1 MSEKKQWELV
11 YDEKGENPVVAR
23 VEAYRALMMLTGF
36 DYTSEHKLVNGY
48 VSDRGTGNP
57 QYSQPWMMFM
67 TTWGPVVVGWRKRV
81 INIEWHDS
89 KYPSLV
95 VEPPDLYI
103 THGPGYIHC
112 YGYGEA
118 LAALERLKFMF
129 GRKDYL
135 AALPEGER
143 QANVDRLAQAEAEER
158 LGKAEQRCELARR
171 HLVAVK
177 GEKEE

>member
-95 VEPPDLYI
+95 VEPPDLDRSRYD
-103 THGPGYIHC
+103 HP
-112 YGYGEA
+112 A
-118 LAALERLKFMF
+118 RLRDDLVRPVQNPDRQHLLVGIRIGFVVIDHPLTRLV
-129 GRKDYL
+129 GR
-135 AALPEGER
+135 P
-143 QANVDRLAQAEAEER
+143 
-158 LGKAEQRCELARR
+158 
-171 HLVAVK
+171 
-177 GEKEE
+177 